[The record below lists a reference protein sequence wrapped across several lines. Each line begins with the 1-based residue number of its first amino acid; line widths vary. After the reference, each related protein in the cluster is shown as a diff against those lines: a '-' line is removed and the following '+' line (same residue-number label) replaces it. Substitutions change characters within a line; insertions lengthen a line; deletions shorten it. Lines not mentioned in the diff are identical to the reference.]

1 MGKRY
6 QNDVTISWP
15 AETAERIIGDFF
27 DKEGF
32 VLADYKGERVWKKGV
47 GLMTAPQFVKTSCRQ
62 GSVQIEAWL
71 KFAILP
77 GVYCGEMG
85 LNGFWGFAVK
95 QMLRGRVE
103 ALIALLQQPSG
114 QGGAEQIP
122 ARPAAAEQAE
132 GAVQSKPKDAV
143 KSLADSAAPAAQSE
157 AATAVTQPD
166 SPAVSALENAAERL
180 SDTGTVP
187 TMQNEPVA
195 AEATQPVPP
204 KMHDPVNKATLSL
217 VMGLVS
223 IVTWLIPL
231 GGLATSIIGIVSAVP
246 GMRSSARGRAV
257 AGLVLS
263 IIFLVISV
271 VAWMINL
278 AGACLA
284 LSDIF

>member
-15 AETAERIIGDFF
+15 AETAEQIIRDFF

-47 GLMTAPQFVKTSCRQ
+47 GLMTAPQFVKTTCRQ

-103 ALIALLQQPSG
+103 ALIALLQQPGG

-122 ARPAAAEQAE
+122 AQPAAAVQIE
-132 GAVQSKPKDAV
+132 GAALSGPKDAV
-143 KSLADSAAPAAQSE
+143 KSLADSDASVEQGGLAAVVAQTEGPVASE
-157 AATAVTQPD
+157 
-166 SPAVSALENAAERL
+166 LEDTAERL
-180 SDTGTVP
+180 NDTGSVP

-195 AEATQPVPP
+195 PEAVAP

-231 GGLATSIIGIVSAVP
+231 GGLVTSIIGIVSAVP

-284 LSDIF
+284 ISGIF

>member
-6 QNDVTISWP
+6 QNDVAINWP
-15 AETAERIIGDFF
+15 VETAERIIGDFF

-32 VLADYKGERVWKKGV
+32 VLTDYKGERVWKKGV
-47 GLMTAPQFVKTSCRQ
+47 GLMTAPQFVKTTCRQ
-62 GSVQIEAWL
+62 GGVQIEAWL

-103 ALIALLQQPSG
+103 ALIALLQQPGG
-114 QGGAEQIP
+114 QGEAEQIP
-122 ARPAAAEQAE
+122 AQPVIAEQTKRA
-132 GAVQSKPKDAV
+132 AVSAPKDEPE
-143 KSLADSAAPAAQSE
+143 SLADSAAPAVQSE
-157 AATAVTQPD
+157 
-166 SPAVSALENAAERL
+166 PA
-180 SDTGTVP
+180 
-187 TMQNEPVA
+187 A
-195 AEATQPVPP
+195 AEAAQPVPP

-278 AGACLA
+278 AGACLV

>member
-6 QNDVTISWP
+6 QNDVAISWP
-15 AETAERIIGDFF
+15 VETAERIIGDFF

-32 VLADYKGERVWKKGV
+32 VLTDYKGERVWKKGV
-47 GLMTAPQFVKTSCRQ
+47 GLMKAPQFVKTTCRQ
-62 GSVQIEAWL
+62 GGVQIEAWL

-103 ALIALLQQPSG
+103 ALIALLQQPGG

-122 ARPAAAEQAE
+122 AQPVTAEQTKRA
-132 GAVQSKPKDAV
+132 AVSAPQDEPE
-143 KSLADSAAPAAQSE
+143 SLADSAAPAAQSE
-157 AATAVTQPD
+157 PATAVTQAE
-166 SPAVSALENAAERL
+166 SPAVSASVNTAERRA
-180 SDTGTVP
+180 DTDAAP
-187 TMQNEPVA
+187 AAQSEPAA
-195 AEATQPVPP
+195 AEAAQPVPP

-278 AGACLA
+278 AGACLV